1 VHGLSNVGLKGQNL
15 VLRKV
20 PYIQPLSYLI
30 VQDRSLPTN
39 KGYKKRT
46 YSTIDQL
53 CQTIS
58 TIWLKQRVI
67 FIIH

>member
-30 VQDRSLPTN
+30 VQD
-39 KGYKKRT
+39 
-46 YSTIDQL
+46 
-53 CQTIS
+53 
-58 TIWLKQRVI
+58 
-67 FIIH
+67 